1 MRIAVAYDNGNVF
14 QHFGKTENFKIY
26 DVEEGRI
33 ISSEVM
39 SCGDTGHEA
48 LAGLLADN
56 GVETVICGG
65 LGGGAQA
72 ALAEAGI
79 EVFSGAE
86 GDTDDAVMSYPQGTL
101 VSGGVNCDH
110 HDGHHGENGG
120 CGNHEEAGSN
130 EGCGSHCGGHDSDS
144 SSEGCCGGHNSDS
157 CDEECNCADDDD
169 CCCGD
174 DEDCGGC
181 CGGCGGHREMEIIY
195 EGKNAGKTCRVHYT
209 GTFEDGTKFDSSL
222 DRDQPLE
229 FLCGV
234 GMMIEGFDK
243 AVVDMEIG
251 DEIDVHIMPEEA
263 YGNPD
268 PNAVIKSEIRDIPG
282 SEDLNIGDEL
292 YLQAD
297 DGRPFPVVVTDKTD
311 TSIVLDANHKLAGK
325 ELNFHIQLL
334 SAE

>member
-1 MRIAVAYDNGNVF
+1 MRIAVCYDNGNVF

-26 DVEEGRI
+26 DVEEGKI
-33 ISSEVM
+33 VSSEVM

-56 GVETVICGG
+56 GVEVVICGG

-72 ALAEAGI
+72 ALAEAGV

-86 GDTDDAVMSYPQGTL
+86 GDTDDAVRSYLQGTL

-110 HDGHHGENGG
+110 HDEHHDENGG
-120 CGNHEEAGSN
+120 S

-144 SSEGCCGGHNSDS
+144 SEGCN
-157 CDEECNCADDDD
+157 
-169 CCCGD
+169 CGD
-174 DEDCGGC
+174 DESCNCGDDEGCSCGDDEGCSCGDDEGCGGC
-181 CGGCGGHREMEIIY
+181 CGGCGGHREMQIIY
-195 EGKNAGKTCRVHYT
+195 EGKNAGKTCKVHYT
-209 GTFEDGTKFDSSL
+209 GTFDDGTKFDSSL
-222 DRDQPLE
+222 DRNQPLE

-243 AVVDMEIG
+243 AVADMEIG
-251 DEIDVHIMPEEA
+251 DEIDIHLMPEEA

-268 PNAVIKSEIRDIPG
+268 PDAVIKSDIKDIPG
-282 SEDLNIGDEL
+282 SENLNVGEEL

-297 DGRPFPVVVTDKTD
+297 NGRPFPVVVTDKTD
-311 TSIVLDANHKLAGK
+311 TTIVLDANHKLAGK

>member
-1 MRIAVAYDNGNVF
+1 MRIAVCYDNGNVF

-26 DVEEGRI
+26 DVEDGKI
-33 ISSEVM
+33 LSSEVM

-56 GVETVICGG
+56 GVEVVICGG

-72 ALAEAGI
+72 ALAEAGV

-86 GDTDDAVMSYPQGTL
+86 GDTDDAVRSYLDGTL

-110 HDGHHGENGG
+110 HDEHHGENGG
-120 CGNHEEAGSN
+120 S
-130 EGCGSHCGGHDSDS
+130 EGCGSHCSGHDSDS
-144 SSEGCCGGHNSDS
+144 SEGCN
-157 CDEECNCADDDD
+157 
-169 CCCGD
+169 CGD
-174 DEDCGGC
+174 DENCNCGDDEECGCGDYEGCGGC

-195 EGKNAGKTCRVHYT
+195 DGKNAGKTCRVHYT
-209 GTFEDGTKFDSSL
+209 GTFDDGTKFDSSL

-251 DEIDVHIMPEEA
+251 DEIDIHLMPEEA

-268 PNAVIKSEIRDIPG
+268 PNAVIKSDIKDIPG
-282 SEDLNIGDEL
+282 SENLNVGEEL

-297 DGRPFPVVVTDKTD
+297 NGRPFPVVVTDKTD
-311 TSIVLDANHKLAGK
+311 TTIVLDANHKLAGK

>member
-1 MRIAVAYDNGNVF
+1 MRIAVCYDNGNVF

-26 DVEEGRI
+26 DVEDGKI
-33 ISSEVM
+33 LSSEVM

-56 GVETVICGG
+56 GVEVVICGG

-72 ALAEAGI
+72 ALAEAGV

-86 GDTDDAVMSYPQGTL
+86 GDTDDAVRSYLDGTL

-110 HDGHHGENGG
+110 HDEHHGENGG
-120 CGNHEEAGSN
+120 S
-130 EGCGSHCGGHDSDS
+130 EGCGSHCSGHDSDS
-144 SSEGCCGGHNSDS
+144 SEGCN
-157 CDEECNCADDDD
+157 
-169 CCCGD
+169 CGD
-174 DEDCGGC
+174 DENCNCGDDEECGCGDDEGCGGC

-195 EGKNAGKTCRVHYT
+195 DGKNAGKTCRVHYT
-209 GTFEDGTKFDSSL
+209 GTFDDGTKFDSSL

-251 DEIDVHIMPEEA
+251 DEIDIHLMPEEA

-268 PNAVIKSEIRDIPG
+268 PNAVIKSDIKDIPG
-282 SEDLNIGDEL
+282 SENLNVGEEL

-297 DGRPFPVVVTDKTD
+297 NGRPFPVVVTDKAD
-311 TSIVLDANHKLAGK
+311 TTIVLDANHKLAGK

>member
-1 MRIAVAYDNGNVF
+1 MRIAVCYDNGNVF

-26 DVEEGRI
+26 VVEDGKI
-33 ISSEVM
+33 LSSEVM

-56 GVETVICGG
+56 GVEVVICGG

-72 ALAEAGI
+72 ALAEAGV

-86 GDTDDAVMSYPQGTL
+86 GDTDDAVRSYLDGTL

-110 HDGHHGENGG
+110 HDEHHGENGG
-120 CGNHEEAGSN
+120 S
-130 EGCGSHCGGHDSDS
+130 EGCGSHCSGHDSDS
-144 SSEGCCGGHNSDS
+144 SEGCN
-157 CDEECNCADDDD
+157 
-169 CCCGD
+169 CGD
-174 DEDCGGC
+174 DENCNCGDDEECGCGDDEGCGGC

-195 EGKNAGKTCRVHYT
+195 DGKNAGKTCRVHYT
-209 GTFEDGTKFDSSL
+209 GTFDDGTKFDSSL

-251 DEIDVHIMPEEA
+251 DEIDIHLMPEEA

-268 PNAVIKSEIRDIPG
+268 PNAVIKSDIKDIPG
-282 SEDLNIGDEL
+282 SENLNVGEEL

-297 DGRPFPVVVTDKTD
+297 NGRPFPVVVTDKTD
-311 TSIVLDANHKLAGK
+311 TTIVLDANHKLAGK

>member
-1 MRIAVAYDNGNVF
+1 MRIAVCYDNGNVF

-26 DVEEGRI
+26 DVEDGKI
-33 ISSEVM
+33 LSSEVM

-56 GVETVICGG
+56 GVEVVICGG

-72 ALAEAGI
+72 ALAEAGV

-86 GDTDDAVMSYPQGTL
+86 GDTDDAVRSYLDGTL

-110 HDGHHGENGG
+110 HDEHHGENGG
-120 CGNHEEAGSN
+120 S
-130 EGCGSHCGGHDSDS
+130 EGCGSHCSGHDSDS
-144 SSEGCCGGHNSDS
+144 SEGCN
-157 CDEECNCADDDD
+157 
-169 CCCGD
+169 CGD
-174 DEDCGGC
+174 DENCNCGDDEECGCGDDEGCGGC

-195 EGKNAGKTCRVHYT
+195 DGKNAGKTCRVHYT
-209 GTFEDGTKFDSSL
+209 GTFDDGTKFDSSL

-251 DEIDVHIMPEEA
+251 DEIDIHLMPEEA

-268 PNAVIKSEIRDIPG
+268 PNAVIKSDIKDIPG
-282 SEDLNIGDEL
+282 SENLNVGEEL

-297 DGRPFPVVVTDKTD
+297 NGRPFPVVVTDKTD
-311 TSIVLDANHKLAGK
+311 TTIVLDANHKLAGK